1 MCAPALQRSPGC
13 FLAARIPG
21 NPSVAGGKSLADFL
35 LVQTLNGLSFAALL
49 FLLASGLSLIYGVM
63 KIVNIAH
70 GSFFM
75 VGAYVGLSVILKTN
89 NFLLGA
95 LAGGLAVGVLGL
107 VIERGFLRRFPL
119 QALPQMMIT
128 LGFALVFRDLSLLI
142 WGGDPFILPCA
153 EYLKGSVRIFHVVF
167 PIYRLFVLGVATVV
181 AIALGLFN
189 DRTLVGAKLRAAVD
203 DHEMAGGVGLNVPLI
218 SGCMFGLGVFLAG
231 FAGVMGGP
239 IFGVY
244 PGLDFELLSLAFV
257 VVIVGG
263 RGSLLGSAVGSILV
277 GLVDNF
283 GKALIPELSYFTL
296 FAPMAL
302 VVALKPTGLFGKE

>member
-1 MCAPALQRSPGC
+1 LS
-13 FLAARIPG
+13 
-21 NPSVAGGKSLADFL
+21 NFL
-35 LVQTLNGLSFAALL
+35 LAQTLNGLSFAALL
-49 FLLASGLSLIYGVM
+49 FLLSSGLSLIYGVM

-75 VGAYVGLSVILKTN
+75 VGAYVALTIIQKTN
-89 NFLLGA
+89 NFFLA
-95 LAGGLAVGVLGL
+95 AFAGGLVVGVLGL

-119 QALPQMMIT
+119 QPLPQMMIT
-128 LGFALVFRDLSLLI
+128 LGFALLIRDFSLLI
-142 WGGDPFILPCA
+142 WGGDPYILQTPD
-153 EYLKGSVRIFHVVF
+153 YLKGSVKIIDVVF
-167 PIYRLFVLGVATVV
+167 PIYRIFIFVVAILV
-181 AIALGLFN
+181 AIALWLFN
-189 DRTLVGAKLRAAVD
+189 EKTLIGAKLRAAVD

-218 SGCMFGLGVFLAG
+218 SGCMFGLGAFLAG
-231 FAGVMGGP
+231 FGGVMGGP
-239 IFGVY
+239 VFGVF
-244 PGLDFELLSLAFV
+244 PGLDFELLSLGFV
-257 VVIVGG
+257 VVLVGG